1 MYIYFFV
8 FLMNGK
14 IEWCTKNSG
23 VIETIFQ
30 LSGQTQLYVDG
41 KILTIYSRGESV
53 KFIKKH

>member
-1 MYIYFFV
+1 MEK
-8 FLMNGK
+8 LNGVEK
-14 IEWCTKNSG
+14 SG

-53 KFIKKH
+53 KFIKKQ

>member
-1 MYIYFFV
+1 
-8 FLMNGK
+8 MNGK
-14 IEWCTKNSG
+14 IEWCRKKSG

-41 KILTIYSRGESV
+41 EILTIYSRGESV